1 MSPKKK
7 PEGITDL
14 LDHLNKQK
22 INTWFDLGLFI
33 DILKEKSSKAAFKGK
48 SKAFDNYLQK
58 GGIAFISFYFTIDG
72 ITVEVEKYAKTFK
85 NIYPN
90 IPIHYIAGEYQ
101 T

>member
-1 MSPKKK
+1 MPPKKQTARINNIL
-7 PEGITDL
+7 EQL
-14 LDHLNKQK
+14 QKQE

-33 DILKEKSSKAAFKGK
+33 DRLKEQPSNAAFKGK
-48 SKAFDNYLQK
+48 TRAFDNYLEK

-90 IPIHYIAGEYQ
+90 IPIHYIAGSIKP
-101 T
+101 